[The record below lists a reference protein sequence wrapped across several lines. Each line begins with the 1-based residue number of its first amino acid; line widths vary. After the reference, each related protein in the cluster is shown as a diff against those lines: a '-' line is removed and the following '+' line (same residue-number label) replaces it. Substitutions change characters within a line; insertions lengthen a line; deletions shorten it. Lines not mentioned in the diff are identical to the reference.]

1 MAIVYEIKGDAPVS
15 RITPYTMESGGTF
28 RGTLSDD
35 DVDVGSNSGAEGDLI
50 RIDLSAGWNYS
61 ISLTG
66 IGSNPVD
73 DPTLILLDSDL
84 AYLGHSYDIDSPD
97 NLDSLIEYTPETSGT
112 YYILATGND
121 TGDYEIEVS
130 LDLPFYDY
138 RKSPGIDTY
147 DEIVHQ
153 LTDDYWESSDT
164 LPRSFF
170 VGPGGTLNVDITA
183 LTAEGQQL
191 ARWALEAWTNVTGID
206 FRFVDSA
213 NPRIHITFDDN
224 EDGAFSYSTVDFT
237 GRFIISSHV
246 NVSTDW
252 LADLGTTIDSYSFQT
267 YLHEI
272 GHALGLGHPGD
283 YNNTATYGVDNEFL
297 NDSWQATVM
306 SYFDQYG
313 NTDIDAD
320 LAYVM
325 TPMIAD
331 IIAIQHLYG
340 APTDINSGN
349 TVYGSNSNVGGYLG
363 EIFALIT
370 GEQWDPDLFN
380 GGRSLTLTIYDTG
393 GIDTLDLSTAA
404 NDQRVDLNPGG
415 ISDVLGLTGN
425 LSIAFG
431 TVIENFVGGAGND
444 TVIGNAV
451 ANHMEGRDGNDQFWG
466 GGGNDTLLGG
476 EGNDSLNGEEG
487 NDRLIGGEDKDSLWG
502 NAGNDSLWGNAGH
515 DNLVGGSGDDTLYG
529 GHDSDWLR
537 GHSGNDRLNGGAGDD
552 RLEGGEGLDTLDYSW
567 SVDEGVTVNLAT
579 GMGSGGHAE
588 GDIVSGFENIAGST
602 HDDRLIGDGSNNEL
616 TGGGGHDTLV
626 GGAGNDKL
634 IGNTG
639 RDTLWGGRGADTLW
653 GGGGDDILWGGEGN
667 DRVEGGD
674 HNDRLN
680 GGAGADRLIGGAGWD
695 TLDYGGSGAGVTVN
709 LATGMGSGGHAEG
722 DTVSG
727 FENIAGS
734 THDDRLIGDGSNNEL
749 TGSGGHDT
757 LAGNAGNDKLIGSAG
772 HDTLF
777 GGRGTD
783 TLWGGGGNDRLY
795 GGDGKDWL
803 AGGDDND
810 RLNGGAGADRL
821 NGGAGWDTLD
831 YGGSG
836 AGVTVNLATRTVS
849 GGHAE
854 GDRVSGFENVTG
866 SAHSDRITGD
876 GGNNQLSGSG
886 GHDTLYGDAGNDRLL
901 GNTGNDALW
910 GGRGSDTLWG
920 GGGNDRLYGGH
931 GGDTLEGGE
940 GNDRINGG
948 AGADLLIGGRGRD
961 TLDYSWSVAAGVAVN
976 LATGSAS
983 GGHAEGDTISGFE
996 DVIGSEN
1003 DDRITGHGGANE
1015 LTGGGGSD
1023 VLIGS
1028 AGNDTLIGNAGDDTL
1043 WGGRDADT
1051 LWGGRGHDA
1060 LAGGAG
1066 NDTLA
1071 GGEGNDWIN
1080 GGAGTDRLIG
1090 GAGRDTLDYTGSGA
1104 GVTVSLATGMVSGGH
1119 AEGDTVSGFEDVA
1132 GSAFD
1137 DHITGDGGANEL
1149 AGGRGHDRLTGG
1161 AGNDKLIGGMGH
1173 DTLFG
1178 GRGTD
1183 TLRGGGGDDTLYGGD
1198 DDDRLIGG
1206 DHNDRLIGGAGADTL
1221 AGGAGWDTLEYVG
1234 SDAGVTVNLATGEV
1248 SGGDAEGD
1256 TISGFEK
1263 VTGSAHGDRITG
1275 DGGNN
1280 ELAGGGGHDALYGD
1294 TGTDRLI
1301 GNAGH
1306 DTLFG
1311 GAGNDTLWGGRG
1323 DDTLYGGH
1331 DDDTLEGGEGDDR
1344 LNGGAGADTL
1354 VGGSG
1359 RDTLDYSW
1367 SVDEGVTVNL
1377 ATGAA
1382 SGGHAE
1388 GDTVS
1393 GFEDVIGSQYADV
1406 ISGDGGANELTGG
1419 GGDDRLTGNAG
1430 NDRLMGDADNDTLI
1444 GNTGNDTLWGG
1455 RGNDTLWGGN
1465 DDDRLI
1471 GGAGADRLT
1480 GGAGDDRFVFGR
1492 GHGSD
1497 TIVQF
1502 ADGEDLID
1510 LTGFSLSG
1518 FSDLTIAGSA
1528 QGVTIDLSGHGGGSI
1543 LLEGFGLANLD
1554 ESDFL
1559 F

>member
-1 MAIVYEIKGDAPVS
+1 MAIVYENRGDAPVS
-15 RITPYTMESGGTF
+15 RITPYTMEAGDTF
-28 RGTLSDD
+28 RGTVSDN
-35 DVDVGSNSGAEGDLI
+35 DVDDGPKSGDDGDLI
-50 RIDLSAGWNYS
+50 RIDLSAGVTYR

-73 DPTLILLDSDL
+73 DPTLFLLDSNL
-84 AYLGHSYDIDSPD
+84 KGNVAYSYDIDNPD
-97 NLDSLIEYTPETSGT
+97 NLDSLIEYTPTSTGT
-112 YYILATGND
+112 YYIRVLGND

-130 LDLPFYDY
+130 PDLPFIDDY
-138 RKSPGIDTY
+138 RESPGIDTY

-153 LTDDYWESSDT
+153 LTDDYWESSDR
-164 LPRSFF
+164 LPRSFS
-170 VGPGGTLNVDITA
+170 VESGGTLNVDITA
-183 LTAEGQQL
+183 LTTEGQQL

-206 FRFVDSA
+206 FRFVDSTHS
-213 NPRIHITFDDN
+213 RIHITFDDS
-224 EDGAFSYSTVDFT
+224 EEGAFQRSTVDST

-252 LADLGTTIDSYSFQT
+252 LADLGTTTDSYSFQT

-283 YNNTATYGVDNEFL
+283 YNNNATYGVDNEFL

-320 LAYVM
+320 YAYVVS
-325 TPMIAD
+325 PMIAD

-393 GIDTLDLSTAA
+393 GIDTLDLSAGTT
-404 NDQRVDLNPGG
+404 NQVVDLNPGG

-444 TVIGNAV
+444 TVIGNVV
-451 ANHMEGRDGNDQFWG
+451 ANHMEGRDGDDQLWG

-476 EGNDSLNGEEG
+476 ED
-487 NDRLIGGEDKDSLWG
+487 NDRLIGE
-502 NAGNDSLWGNAGH
+502 
-515 DNLVGGSGDDTLYG
+515 
-529 GHDSDWLR
+529 
-537 GHSGNDRLNGGAGDD
+537 
-552 RLEGGEGLDTLDYSW
+552 E
-567 SVDEGVTVNLAT
+567 
-579 GMGSGGHAE
+579 
-588 GDIVSGFENIAGST
+588 
-602 HDDRLIGDGSNNEL
+602 
-616 TGGGGHDTLV
+616 
-626 GGAGNDKL
+626 
-634 IGNTG
+634 
-639 RDTLWGGRGADTLW
+639 
-653 GGGGDDILWGGEGN
+653 
-667 DRVEGGD
+667 
-674 HNDRLN
+674 
-680 GGAGADRLIGGAGWD
+680 
-695 TLDYGGSGAGVTVN
+695 
-709 LATGMGSGGHAEG
+709 
-722 DTVSG
+722 
-727 FENIAGS
+727 
-734 THDDRLIGDGSNNEL
+734 
-749 TGSGGHDT
+749 
-757 LAGNAGNDKLIGSAG
+757 
-772 HDTLF
+772 
-777 GGRGTD
+777 
-783 TLWGGGGNDRLY
+783 
-795 GGDGKDWL
+795 
-803 AGGDDND
+803 
-810 RLNGGAGADRL
+810 
-821 NGGAGWDTLD
+821 
-831 YGGSG
+831 
-836 AGVTVNLATRTVS
+836 
-849 GGHAE
+849 
-854 GDRVSGFENVTG
+854 
-866 SAHSDRITGD
+866 
-876 GGNNQLSGSG
+876 
-886 GHDTLYGDAGNDRLL
+886 
-901 GNTGNDALW
+901 
-910 GGRGSDTLWG
+910 
-920 GGGNDRLYGGH
+920 
-931 GGDTLEGGE
+931 
-940 GNDRINGG
+940 
-948 AGADLLIGGRGRD
+948 
-961 TLDYSWSVAAGVAVN
+961 
-976 LATGSAS
+976 
-983 GGHAEGDTISGFE
+983 
-996 DVIGSEN
+996 
-1003 DDRITGHGGANE
+1003 
-1015 LTGGGGSD
+1015 
-1023 VLIGS
+1023 
-1028 AGNDTLIGNAGDDTL
+1028 GNDTLIGNAGDDTL